1 MIKPKTSIAII
12 GMGVVGDAVAHAY
25 HDDHYFKTYFIDK
38 NPTKN
43 SATYQDIA
51 NTEAVFVCVPSPN
64 DAHGRYDTSALTEV
78 LNRLQNYNGVI
89 ISKVTATPDVYRTLS
104 QQYPNLVHCPEF
116 LTAANP
122 RQDYITSKFMII
134 GGRVSAYMREAER
147 IIRLGGHANTQ
158 IHHCSIEEAAMAK
171 MSINSYLA
179 TKVVFMNELQQ
190 LCQSFDIDY
199 ASVSRLM
206 QQDQRIG
213 NSHMRVPGPD
223 GLYGFGGMC
232 FPKDTTALLK
242 FAEDQ
247 NTDFGVLDSAVKK
260 NTLIRIK
267 N

>member
-1 MIKPKTSIAII
+1 MIKPKIQIAFI

-25 HDDHYFKTYFIDK
+25 QGESFKTYFIDS
-38 NPTKN
+38 NPARN
-43 SATYQDIA
+43 SASYQDIA
-51 NTEAVFVCVPSPN
+51 KTQAVFVCVPSPN
-64 DAHGRYDTSALTEV
+64 DVDGRYDTSALTDV
-78 LNRLQNYNGVI
+78 LNQLENYTGVI

-122 RQDYITSKFMII
+122 RQDYTNSKFMIV
-134 GGRVSAYMREAER
+134 GGRVPAYMREAER
-147 IIRLGGHANTQ
+147 IIRMGGHTNTQ

-199 ASVSRLM
+199 LTISRLM

-213 NSHMRVPGPD
+213 SSHMRVPGPD

-242 FAEDQ
+242 FAEDRSI
-247 NTDFGVLDSAVKK
+247 DFGVLESAVKK
-260 NTLIRIK
+260 NTLLRIK

>member
-12 GMGVVGDAVAHAY
+12 GLGVVGDAVANAY
-25 HDDHYFKTYFIDK
+25 HNDDFKTYYIDS
-38 NPTKN
+38 NPAKN
-43 SATYQDIA
+43 SASYADIA
-51 NTEAVFVCVPSPN
+51 KTEAVFVCVPSPN
-64 DAHGRYDTSALTEV
+64 DYLGRYDTSALTEV
-78 LNRLQNYNGVI
+78 LNNLRNYNGVI
-89 ISKVTATPDVYRTLS
+89 ISKVTATPDVYRSLS
-104 QQYPNLVHCPEF
+104 QQYPNLIHCPEF

-122 RQDYITSKFMII
+122 RHDYQTSKFMIV
-134 GGRVSAYMREAER
+134 GGRVPAYMREAER
-147 IIRLGGHANTQ
+147 IIRLGGHQHTQ
-158 IHHCSIEEAAMAK
+158 IHHCSIDEAAMAK

-190 LCQSFDIDY
+190 LCKSFNIDY
-199 ASVSRLM
+199 LSVSRLM
-206 QQDQRIG
+206 QQDHRIG

-247 NTDFGVLDSAVKK
+247 GVDFGVLESAVKK
-260 NTLIRIK
+260 NTILRIK